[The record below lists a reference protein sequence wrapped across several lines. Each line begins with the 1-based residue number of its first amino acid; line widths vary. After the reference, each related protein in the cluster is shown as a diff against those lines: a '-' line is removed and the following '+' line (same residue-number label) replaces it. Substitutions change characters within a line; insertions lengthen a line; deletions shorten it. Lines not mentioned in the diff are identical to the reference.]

1 MILQKRWAG
10 KIRGT
15 KRSWLV
21 CLRDRSTDTVAIA
34 GGRNMEQA
42 RQRVIKKL
50 KNHRGRGRTTKE

>member
-1 MILQKRWAG
+1 MILQRVHAG
-10 KIRGT
+10 MMCGAR
-15 KRSWLV
+15 RWLV
-21 CLRDRSTDTVAIA
+21 CLRDRCTGAVAIA